1 MPPDSTSGASTA
13 TEDESADLALS
24 KVVQRVKSRRLPHD
38 RSSLLWD
45 DEGATILLKSSTDRW
60 VAAMLADDRI
70 ITPIEATNDGIR
82 RAHISSREGGVL
94 CGLHAGERMLKV
106 WAPHI
111 KYSWLRREGD
121 TLQAEDTFL
130 ILEGNKHAIL
140 RIERALLNL
149 ISRMSGIATNTKK
162 WVDGSGKCKVA
173 ATRKT
178 EWGLLDKWAVH
189 VGGGLTHRLNRSDSL
204 IIKENDIAALRGAD
218 EKKNKDVVKRLIGNV
233 DLEKYGEFIVI
244 EVNGLGEALA
254 AGKAWC
260 NRIID
265 LEVKH
270 KLIIMLDN
278 FGPEKTKEAVLDLD
292 SHGYLEWCFV
302 EASGNIRFDEL
313 DSWTRTG
320 AHVLSTS
327 ALNRG
332 VRPLD
337 VTLMLEDANGSV

>member
-1 MPPDSTSGASTA
+1 VPPDSTSGAAAA
-13 TEDESADLALS
+13 TGDESTNVVLQ
-24 KVVQRVKSRRLPHD
+24 KVVQLVKSRRLPHD

-45 DEGATILLKSSTDRW
+45 DEGATALLNSSTDRW
-60 VAAMLADDRI
+60 VSAMLADDRI
-70 ITPIEATNDGIR
+70 IAPIEATKNGVR
-82 RAHISSREGGVL
+82 RAHISSREDGVL
-94 CGLHAGERMLKV
+94 CGLHAAERMLKV

-111 KYSWLRREGD
+111 KYSWLRREGESLLVGD
-121 TLQAEDTFL
+121 AFL

-149 ISRMSGIATNTKK
+149 ISKMSGIATNTKK
-162 WVDGSGKCKVA
+162 WVDGSGKCEVA

-218 EKKNKDVVKRLIGNV
+218 EKKNKDVVKRLIGNI
-233 DLEKYGEFIVI
+233 DLEQYGKFIVI
-244 EVNGLGEALA
+244 EVNSLGEALA

-260 NRIID
+260 SRIID
-265 LEVKH
+265 LEVKP

-302 EASGNIRFDEL
+302 EASGNIIFDEL
-313 DSWTRTG
+313 DSWAMTG

-337 VTLMLEDANGSV
+337 LTLMLADANGSE